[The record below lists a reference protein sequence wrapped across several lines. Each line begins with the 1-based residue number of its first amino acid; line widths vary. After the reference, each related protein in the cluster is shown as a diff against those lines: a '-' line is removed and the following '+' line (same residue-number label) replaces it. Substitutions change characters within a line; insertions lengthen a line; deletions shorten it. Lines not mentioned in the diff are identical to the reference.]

1 MYPIANE
8 YGKRI
13 VQSIVLV
20 FAFYSGACR
29 GLITRFIYYLLT
41 L

>member
-8 YGKRI
+8 YEKQI
-13 VQSIVLV
+13 VQSVVLV
-20 FAFYSGACR
+20 FAFYSGAYR
-29 GLITRFIYYLLT
+29 GLITCFINYLLP

>member
-8 YGKRI
+8 YEKRI
-13 VQSIVLV
+13 VQLIVPV
-20 FAFYSGACR
+20 FAFYSEACR